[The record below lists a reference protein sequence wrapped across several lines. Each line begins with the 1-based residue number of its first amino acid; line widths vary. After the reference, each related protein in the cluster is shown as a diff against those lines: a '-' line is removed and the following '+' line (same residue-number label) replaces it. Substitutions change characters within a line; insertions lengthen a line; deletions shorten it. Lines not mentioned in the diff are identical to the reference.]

1 RCYPNPG
8 IHPDLLPFDW
18 EREQPLLRERAE
30 RMQPNR
36 YASCANHAQIEELTA
51 VQTDAPLGA
60 WHRVIGR
67 MFSMAPARSVYDDAP
82 DALAFVHQVEPLVD
96 VRQWHG
102 VSDHR
107 VDLDLSL
114 HVPVD
119 DFRHVGA
126 AARPAEC
133 RSFPNPAGD
142 QLERSGRN
150 FCAGRRNADDD
161 GLAPVAMA
169 C

>member
-1 RCYPNPG
+1 MRPLQARDNEIGTLKSARRHFSRTRCYPNPG

-102 VSDHR
+102 VGDHR
-107 VDLDLSL
+107 IDLDLWSATS
-114 HVPVD
+114 
-119 DFRHVGA
+119 A
-126 AARPAEC
+126 AASLPA
-133 RSFPNPAGD
+133 S
-142 QLERSGRN
+142 
-150 FCAGRRNADDD
+150 
-161 GLAPVAMA
+161 APVPLQTPPVIGAS
-169 C
+169 